1 VKEEEVGKDGEERK
15 IKDGDGENEK
25 PNYKEIKEIK
35 EMETTNEELNKTKP
49 IWTCNPQDV

>member
-1 VKEEEVGKDGEERK
+1 VAKDGEERK

-35 EMETTNEELNKTKP
+35 ETETTNEELNKTKP
-49 IWTCNPQDV
+49 IWTRNPQDV

>member
-1 VKEEEVGKDGEERK
+1 VAKDGEERE

-35 EMETTNEELNKTKP
+35 EIKETETTNEELNKTKS
-49 IWTCNPQDV
+49 IWTRNPQDV